1 MEQLHKRFSDEQ
13 IKILF
18 QGYCQ
23 GLLTRIEIQDM
34 LSISK
39 SRFFALLHEYQQ
51 DRETFSLAYHRAT
64 PSRLS
69 ATVEAAIEQAL
80 LQEKAMVEDP
90 RLPISGYNYSAQQD
104 RLAKQDILV
113 SLTTIIQRA
122 KRLGCYQPH
131 AKRTVHD
138 REVLTASIG
147 ALIQHDGSTHC
158 WSPLAD
164 EKWVLI
170 TSIDDFSRM
179 LLFADF
185 FPQESTWAHIQ
196 ATQTLIQTYGFPL
209 RYYVDSLRVF
219 RFVQGRDSYWRK
231 HVLETDDVDTQ
242 WSKMMRILG
251 VEVIY
256 ALSPQ
261 AKGKVERPYRWLQ
274 DRIVRTCALE
284 HITTVQEARPV
295 LKEEVDRYNNHQV
308 HSTTQ
313 QIPSIRFEQAR
324 AAGNSLF
331 RPFSL
336 PKPYTS
342 PKDVFCLRE
351 TRRVNG
357 YRRIS
362 LFNHTIEVPNV
373 PLYEEVEIHLVP
385 DIPKQIMEIRIWW
398 NDKMVH
404 SVAHPLQ
411 EFSVHF

>member
-1 MEQLHKRFSDEQ
+1 MDQLHKRFTDDQ
-13 IKILF
+13 IRVLF
-18 QGYCQ
+18 RGYHQ
-23 GLLTRIEIQDM
+23 GLLSRAEVQEM
-34 LSISK
+34 LSLGK
-39 SRFFALLHEYQQ
+39 TRFFALLKDYLRDPQA
-51 DRETFSLAYHRAT
+51 FSIVYHRAAT
-64 PSRLS
+64 GRLS
-69 ATVEAAIEQAL
+69 PAVETEIEQAL
-80 LQEKAMVEDP
+80 RREKELVEDE
-90 RLPISGYNYSAQQD
+90 RLPISGYNYSALRD
-104 RLAKQDILV
+104 RLAKKGIQV
-113 SLTTIIQRA
+113 SLTTVIDRA
-122 KRLGCYQPH
+122 KRLDCYTPQ
-131 AKRTVHD
+131 AKRRVHD
-138 REVLTASIG
+138 REVLTAAIG
-147 ALIQHDGSTHC
+147 ALIQHDGSTHY

-170 TSIDDFSRM
+170 TSIDDFSRR

-196 ATQTLIQTYGFPL
+196 ATQTLIQTYGLPL

-231 HVLETDDVDTQ
+231 HILETDDVDTQ
-242 WSKMMRILG
+242 WSKMMHILG

-284 HITTVQEARPV
+284 HITTLPEARPV
-295 LKEEVDRYNNHQV
+295 LKEEVDHYNNHQV

-313 QIPSIRFEQAR
+313 QIPNIRFEQALT
-324 AAGNSLF
+324 AGNSLF

-373 PLYEEVEIHLVP
+373 PLYEEVEIHLIP
-385 DIPKQIMEIRIWW
+385 DLLKQIMEIRIWW
-398 NDKMVH
+398 NDKMMH
-404 SVAHPLQ
+404 SVTYPLQ
-411 EFSVHF
+411 GFAVHF